1 LSISNER
8 YYPLVIDHIA
18 YCINRNPKKVY
29 TLDNGFNEVLTM
41 SFTDDDRRKL
51 ENSVY
56 QHLRRTSHELYYFKE
71 KRECDF
77 LVFEN
82 NQNKQIVQVCYQ
94 LNDEN
99 FDREYQ
105 GLLEAMQFFN
115 VNEGLIVTLEQQ
127 DEFEQDGMKVKIV
140 RLWDYLME

>member
-1 LSISNER
+1 M
-8 YYPLVIDHIA
+8 
-18 YCINRNPKKVY
+18 Y

-105 GLLEAMQFFN
+105 GLLDAMQFFN

-127 DEFEQDGMKVKIV
+127 DEFEKDGMKVKIV

>member
-1 LSISNER
+1 M
-8 YYPLVIDHIA
+8 
-18 YCINRNPKKVY
+18 Y

-41 SFTDDDRRKL
+41 SFTDDDGRKL

-56 QHLRRTSHELYYFKE
+56 LHRLRTSHELYYFKE

-82 NQNKQIVQVCYQ
+82 NQIKQIVQVCYQ

-105 GLLEAMQFFN
+105 VLLEAMQFFK

-127 DEFEQDGMKVKIV
+127 DEFEKDGMKVKIV